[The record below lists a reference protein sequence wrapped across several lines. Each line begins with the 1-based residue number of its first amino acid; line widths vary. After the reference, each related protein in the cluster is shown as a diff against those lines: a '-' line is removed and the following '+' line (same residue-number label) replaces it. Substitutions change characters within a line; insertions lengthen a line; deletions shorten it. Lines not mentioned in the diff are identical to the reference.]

1 MKGFNTSIIKPKKY
15 FEGAKKVPM
24 GKMNTI
30 KTMAEMEA
38 EHGTEE
44 MEPKEKYEISE
55 KEEKYGVPSADVPSQ
70 FKSKVPSAELPSKFK
85 SKLPSGEVSIDLM
98 LGSAKKKSPIKKGKI
113 QYMKEGEPSSEKEMG
128 GGRKKY
134 LDAIIKKA
142 ASKKV

>member
-30 KTMAEMEA
+30 KTMAEIEA
-38 EHGTEE
+38 EHGAEE
-44 MEPKEKYEISE
+44 MKPEEKYEISE
-55 KEEKYGVPSADVPSQ
+55 KPEKYGVPSA
-70 FKSKVPSAELPSKFK
+70 KSAADKSTVPSAKTPSM
-85 SKLPSGEVSIDLM
+85 SLDLM
-98 LGSAKKKSPIKKGKI
+98 LGSAKKKSSIKEGKI
-113 QYMKEGEPSSEKEMG
+113 QYMKEGKPSSEEEVMG

>member
-1 MKGFNTSIIKPKKY
+1 MKGFNTAIIKPKRY

-38 EHGTEE
+38 EHGAEE
-44 MEPKEKYEISE
+44 MAPKEKYETSE
-55 KEEKYGVPSADVPSQ
+55 NPEKYAVPSA
-70 FKSKVPSAELPSKFK
+70 KSAADKSTVPSAKTPSM
-85 SKLPSGEVSIDLM
+85 SLDLM
-98 LGSAKKKSPIKKGKI
+98 LGAAKKKAPVKERKI
-113 QYMKEGEPSSEKEMG
+113 QWMKEGNPSTEEEVKGM
-128 GGRKKY
+128 GRKKY

>member
-1 MKGFNTSIIKPKKY
+1 MKGFNTAIIKPKKY

-38 EHGTEE
+38 EHGAEE
-44 MEPKEKYEISE
+44 MEPKEKYETSE
-55 KEEKYGVPSADVPSQ
+55 KSEKYGVPSA
-70 FKSKVPSAELPSKFK
+70 KSAADKSTVPSAKTPSM
-85 SKLPSGEVSIDLM
+85 SLDLM
-98 LGSAKKKSPIKKGKI
+98 LGSAKKKAPIKKGKI
-113 QYMKEGEPSSEKEMG
+113 QYMKEGEPSSEAEMG